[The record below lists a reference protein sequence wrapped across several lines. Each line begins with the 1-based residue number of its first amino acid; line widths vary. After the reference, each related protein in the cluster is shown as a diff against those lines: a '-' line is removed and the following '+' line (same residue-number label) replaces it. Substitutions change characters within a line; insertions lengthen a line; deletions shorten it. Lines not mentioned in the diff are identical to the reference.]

1 LRIEDEKREQDTTE
15 PTNSIMFPDE
25 AATRLELLE
34 PGRGGGG
41 GKTGS
46 KYLTHGADDLEAD
59 GAGLELGALGLLIPL
74 RIPPLRVDL
83 LLLPARH
90 PLEST
95 ACHN

>member
-1 LRIEDEKREQDTTE
+1 MKKGNKTQPSQRTQLCFQMKLPLDWSCWNQ
-15 PTNSIMFPDE
+15 
-25 AATRLELLE
+25 A
-34 PGRGGGG
+34 GGGG
-41 GKTGS
+41 GETWS
-46 KYLTHGADDLEAD
+46 KYLTHRADDLEAD

>member
-25 AATRLELLE
+25 AATRLELPE
-34 PGRGGGG
+34 PGRGGGE
-41 GKTGS
+41 TWS
-46 KYLTHGADDLEAD
+46 KYLTHRADDLEAD

-74 RIPPLRVDL
+74 RIPRLRVDL